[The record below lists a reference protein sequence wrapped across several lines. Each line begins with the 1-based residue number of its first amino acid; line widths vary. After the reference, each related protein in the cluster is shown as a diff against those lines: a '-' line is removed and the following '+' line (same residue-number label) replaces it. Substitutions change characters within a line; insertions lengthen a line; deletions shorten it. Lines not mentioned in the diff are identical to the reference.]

1 MKIGPIDTDKEVLVI
16 AEIGNNHEG
25 DLSRAEEMIR
35 VAADAGVGA
44 VKFQTFRLAEFGN
57 RFEKERFE
65 RLRRF
70 ELTPDQFAHLS
81 RVAHQ
86 AGVLFISTPLDLESA
101 RFLNQIVPA
110 FKIGSG
116 ENTFYPLLETVARF
130 GKPIIISSGISDL
143 FEVKFS
149 TAFIERVWREM
160 GVSPGLAVLHCVSS
174 YPTPSGEANLRA
186 IESLRAHLPH
196 TTVGYSDHTLGI
208 QAAIASVALGARIVE
223 KHFTLDK
230 NFSEFRDHKLSA
242 DPAELRELVQRIRE
256 LSEMLGD
263 GQVRLSEIERGMVTA
278 MRRSIVAK
286 RDLEPG
292 HVICSEDLSWIRP
305 GGGLPPG
312 AEWLIL
318 GKRLSRRV
326 QQGEQI
332 SQEMVAA
339 ER

>member
-1 MKIGPIDTDKEVLVI
+1 MKIGPIDTDKEVFVI

-35 VAADAGVGA
+35 VAAEAGVHA
-44 VKFQTFRLAEFGN
+44 VKFQTFKLAEFGN
-57 RFEKERFE
+57 PAEKERFE

-70 ELTPDQFAHLS
+70 ELTPEQFTHLS
-81 RVAHQ
+81 RVAAQ

-101 RFLNQIVPA
+101 KFLDQIVPA

-116 ENTFYPLLETVARF
+116 ENTFFPLLETVARF
-130 GKPIIISSGISDL
+130 GKPIIISSGISNL

-149 TAFIERVWREM
+149 AAFIERVWREM

-174 YPTPSGEANLRA
+174 YPTPLHEANLRA
-186 IESLRAHLPH
+186 IETLRTQLPH
-196 TTVGYSDHTLGI
+196 ITVGYSDHTLGI
-208 QAAIASVALGARIVE
+208 EAAVASVALGARIVE

-242 DPAELRELVQRIRE
+242 DPAELRQMVQRIRE
-256 LSEMLGD
+256 ISEMLG
-263 GQVRLSEIERGMVTA
+263 GGEVQLSEIERGMVTA

-286 RDLEPG
+286 RTLEPG
-292 HVICSEDLSWIRP
+292 HVVCMDDLTWLRP

-312 AEWLIL
+312 SEGLLL
-318 GKRLSRRV
+318 GRSLRKLV
-326 QQGEQI
+326 QQGEWLTQDAL
-332 SQEMVAA
+332 SF
-339 ER
+339 